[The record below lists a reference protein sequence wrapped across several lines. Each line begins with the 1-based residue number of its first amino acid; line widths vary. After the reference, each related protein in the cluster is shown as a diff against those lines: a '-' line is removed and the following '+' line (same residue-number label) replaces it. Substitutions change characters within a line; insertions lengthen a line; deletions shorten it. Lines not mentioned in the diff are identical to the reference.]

1 MKEETGYTVE
11 VGRFAAIAEEIYE
24 DAELRAKYPEY
35 CHRISH
41 IFFVRLVGETEERY
55 LPSGTDWQ
63 QEGSEWVSLEQADRL
78 PFFPKALEGK
88 ISGIVSGE
96 EAVYLGSGRM

>member
-1 MKEETGYTVE
+1 MLCESN
-11 VGRFAAIAEEIYE
+11 
-24 DAELRAKYPEY
+24 Y
-35 CHRISH
+35 CTEWKGSGEPR
-41 IFFVRLVGETEERY
+41 IFFVRLVGETEEKY